1 MPISNAPVRV
11 LLWMTAA
18 AMLVRMA
25 LNPRIFHYGFVQAAL
40 AGVVGAAILMS
51 SIPKFLKVDAVATRW
66 YQALITL
73 LIVAVIGVAASAS
86 RFFYSYH
93 TLPVAEGADQLYAFD
108 PNASPTGLLVEKAR
122 QYLEKDTID
131 NSVHSL
137 LVLPEGV
144 MLNYL
149 TRLPNSI
156 SYFFF
161 APFVL
166 ADGRNAEII
175 HQLNAAPPDR
185 IVVISRDMREFG
197 VAQFGESPEH
207 GADLLAFISANY
219 KGIYTFGDPDPA
231 NPEQFGVMI
240 FARKP

>member
-73 LIVAVIGVAASAS
+73 LIVAVIGVA
-86 RFFYSYH
+86 
-93 TLPVAEGADQLYAFD
+93 T
-108 PNASPTGLLVEKAR
+108 PTGLLVEKAR
-122 QYLEKDTID
+122 QYLEKDIID

-219 KGIYTFGDPDPA
+219 KGVYAFGDPDPA
-231 NPEQFGVMI
+231 NPDQFGVMI

>member
-1 MPISNAPVRV
+1 
-11 LLWMTAA
+11 
-18 AMLVRMA
+18 
-25 LNPRIFHYGFVQAAL
+25 
-40 AGVVGAAILMS
+40 
-51 SIPKFLKVDAVATRW
+51 LKVDAVATRW

-73 LIVAVIGVAASAS
+73 LIVAVIGVA
-86 RFFYSYH
+86 
-93 TLPVAEGADQLYAFD
+93 T
-108 PNASPTGLLVEKAR
+108 PTGLLVEKAR
-122 QYLEKDTID
+122 QYLEKDIID

-197 VAQFGESPEH
+197 ESPEH
-207 GADLLAFISANY
+207 GS
-219 KGIYTFGDPDPA
+219 PC
-231 NPEQFGVMI
+231 VH
-240 FARKP
+240 

>member
-93 TLPVAEGADQLYAFD
+93 TLPVGEGADQFYAFD

-175 HQLNAAPPDR
+175 QQLNAAPPDR

-219 KGIYTFGDPDPA
+219 KGVYAFGDPDPA
-231 NPEQFGVMI
+231 NPDQFGVMI